1 MVQFDNQYR
10 QIKIKVVYYG
20 PALGGKT
27 TCLQYIH
34 KVTDPTRRTKLYSLN
49 TAADRTLFFDLLSLN
64 LGKIRGYKLALQ
76 LYTVPGQVQ
85 YNATRK
91 AVLSGADGVVFV
103 ADSQVGC
110 REPNME
116 SLENLWENM
125 ASNGLD
131 RDTVPLVLHYNKRDL
146 SPLLEVADME
156 ADLNRRAN
164 PAFPSVA
171 LTGEGVIEGFAA
183 ICERTLTSVAD
194 KLGVGTNP
202 QAIQRLQQQ
211 ARDAL
216 KPYIG
221 ESEVEPAE
229 SEVQVTVP
237 SETADSTK
245 PLDHDLLVGE
255 AVRANL
261 AMTDLNTQLDTVSRH
276 LRRKVN
282 VLEGIQEFSTAI
294 ANERDPGG
302 VLKKLLATAVRL
314 LGVQGAAVLSVPSS
328 GPVREALV
336 HGVSRDPLL
345 STADTAGE
353 PLALGILNAREA
365 VLIAR
370 ELDDTGSDLTVE
382 TVEQAGFASALAV
395 PMIAQDR
402 AVGMLTVYGD
412 ADRAALDE
420 DDLGLA
426 EVLATSA
433 AMGPANAQAWRQ
445 LEEFNRGLEAEVAAR
460 TEELRQSLD
469 EVRRL
474 ADDLGEKNRLLEDA
488 YRELS
493 ELDRIKNELITRIS
507 HELKTPVTSLVT
519 AAKILD
525 KYKDAP
531 AEKSARFITI
541 IREEAEKLSEI
552 IQSVFQASILASG
565 AQEIERTL
573 VPVDELFREA
583 ISPLRELSQERGV
596 SLHVLIPSGL
606 DSVSCDRE
614 TMVSAFRAVV
624 KNGIEFN
631 RKGGSV
637 KVEVHRRPRE
647 DGLWLV
653 FRFVDT
659 GAGIAEHELPHVFE
673 TFWQGGNVLTEKPR
687 GVGLGLAIAKRIV
700 ENHGGRISIESTHGE
715 GTTVTILVPQ
725 SASA

>member
-34 KVTDPTRRTKLYSLN
+34 RVTDPQRRTKLYSLN

-103 ADSQVGC
+103 ADSQTGC
-110 REPNME
+110 REANVE

-146 SPLLEVADME
+146 SPLLDVPTLEG
-156 ADLNRRAN
+156 DLNARAN
-164 PAFPSVA
+164 PSFPSVA

-202 QAIQRLQQQ
+202 QAIQRLQHQ
-211 ARDAL
+211 AREAL
-216 KPYIG
+216 KPYVG
-221 ESEVEPAE
+221 EVDADQATA
-229 SEVQVTVP
+229 EVQVTVP
-237 SETADSTK
+237 SQTADPSR

-261 AMTDLNTQLDTVSRH
+261 AMTDINTQLDTVSRH
-276 LRRKVN
+276 LRRKVRI
-282 VLEGIQEFSTAI
+282 LEGIQEFNTTISAD
-294 ANERDPGG
+294 RDPAG

-314 LGVQGAAVLSVPSS
+314 LGVQGAAVLAVPGS

-345 STADTAGE
+345 STGDTAGE
-353 PLALGILNAREA
+353 PVALGILNGRQP

-370 ELDDTGSDLTVE
+370 QIEVVEDDLVME
-382 TVEQAGFASALAV
+382 AVEQAGFASAIAV

-402 AVGMLTVYGD
+402 TVGMLTVYGD
-412 ADRAALDE
+412 HDRAALDD

-426 EVLATSA
+426 AVLASSA
-433 AMGPANAQAWRQ
+433 AMGTANAEAWRQ
-445 LEEFNRGLEAEVAAR
+445 LEDFNRGLEGQVAAR

-474 ADDLGEKNRLLEDA
+474 ADDLGEKNLLLENA
-488 YRELS
+488 YRDLA

-531 AEKSARFITI
+531 PEKSARFVTI

-552 IQSVFQASILASG
+552 IQSVFQASVLSAG
-565 AQEIERTL
+565 AKEPERTP

-583 ISPLRELSQERGV
+583 IGPLRELAHDRGV
-596 SLHVLIPSGL
+596 TLHVLIPSGL
-606 DSVSCDRE
+606 DAVSCDRE
-614 TMVSAFRAVV
+614 TLEPAFRAIV

-637 KVEVHRRPRE
+637 RVEVRRQAH
-647 DGLWLV
+647 DGGQWLL
-653 FRFVDT
+653 FRFIDD
-659 GAGIAEHELPHVFE
+659 GAGIVDHELPHVFE

-687 GVGLGLAIAKRIV
+687 GVGLGLAISKRII
-700 ENHGGRISIESTHGE
+700 ENHGGTISIQSAVGE
-715 GTTVTILVPQ
+715 GTTVSVLLPQ
-725 SASA
+725 SAG